1 MAVDS
6 RGAGSERSCCPN
18 FVQRSSGQSQQPRP
32 EPFSFSLPVSAAA
45 GAAPGGLPL
54 LSPRLLTR
62 GVPSVCCLLLSPG
75 FSWLGAAGQPRRA
88 PPGRVVSPPPV
99 PVASR
104 GRGVASRPGTA
115 ATRGGRVPSAGGGR
129 WGWGPAGELGAGRI
143 GPWGSRA
150 PAPR

>member
-45 GAAPGGLPL
+45 GAAPRGLPL

-75 FSWLGAAGQPRRA
+75 FSRRA

-104 GRGVASRPGTA
+104 GRGVASRPGTT